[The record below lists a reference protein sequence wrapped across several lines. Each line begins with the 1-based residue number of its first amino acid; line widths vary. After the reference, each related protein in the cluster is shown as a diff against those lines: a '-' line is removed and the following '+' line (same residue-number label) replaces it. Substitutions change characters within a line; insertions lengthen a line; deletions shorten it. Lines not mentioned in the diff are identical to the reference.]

1 MMTDEKLSPIIHG
14 KDLVKLYKT
23 NDLVLVDASGSQHAK
38 KNYQE
43 KHLEGAL
50 FIDLNTQL
58 ADIQEDVSV
67 GGRHPLPDIEKFA
80 GVLTGLGISPNSH
93 VVIYDDANASN
104 AAARF
109 WWMLRSAG
117 HEKVQV
123 LNGGLEAAEKAGFPI
138 SGEMVIPKKSGPY
151 KVSTWMLPLTDMKEV
166 EKVSRDENFLV
177 IDVRDSERYKGN
189 KEPIDLVAGHIPG
202 AVNVPFTT
210 NLDSN
215 GMFLP
220 PHDLRNKYENLF
232 QNKKS
237 ENVIVHCG
245 SGVTA
250 CHTLLAIAYAGLE
263 IPKLYAGSWSEWSR
277 NNLPIEKSN

>member
-1 MMTDEKLSPIIHG
+1 MNDKLSPIIQP
-14 KDLVKLYKT
+14 DELVNLYKKE
-23 NDLVLVDASGSQHAK
+23 DLVLVDASGSPHAK
-38 KNYQE
+38 KNYEE
-43 KHLEGAL
+43 KHLDGAL
-50 FIDLNTQL
+50 FVDLNTQL
-58 ADIQEDVSV
+58 ADIKEDVSE
-67 GGRHPLPDIEKFA
+67 GGRHPLPAVEKFA
-80 GVLTGLGISPNSH
+80 AVLSGLGISPNSH
-93 VVIYDDANASN
+93 VIIYDDANASN

-123 LNGGLEAAEKAGFPI
+123 LNGGLVAGEKAGFPV
-138 SGEMVIPKKSGPY
+138 SNEKVTPKKSGSY
-151 KVSTWMLPLTDMKEV
+151 KLTNWMLPLADLEEV
-166 EKVSRDENFLV
+166 EKVSKDENFLV

-202 AVNVPFTT
+202 AVNIPFST

-220 PHDLRNKYENLF
+220 PHDLRNKYEEIF
-232 QNKKS
+232 QNKKA

-250 CHTLLAIAYAGLE
+250 CHTLLAVAYAGLD
-263 IPKLYAGSWSEWSR
+263 IPKLYTGSWSEWSR

>member
-1 MMTDEKLSPIIHG
+1 MIDKLSPIIQAEE
-14 KDLVKLYKT
+14 LVRLYKKE
-23 NDLVLVDASGSQHAK
+23 DLVLVDASGSLQAK
-38 KNYQE
+38 KNYLE
-43 KHLEGAL
+43 KHLDGAL
-50 FIDLNTQL
+50 FVDLNTQL
-58 ADIQEDVSV
+58 ADIKEDVSV
-67 GGRHPLPDIEKFA
+67 GGRHPLPAIEKFA
-80 GVLTGLGISPNSH
+80 GVLSGLGISPNSH

-117 HEKVQV
+117 HKKVQV

-138 SGEMVIPKKSGPY
+138 SNEMVSPKKSGQY
-151 KVSTWMLPLTDMKEV
+151 KATKWVLPLAGMEEV
-166 EKVSRDENFLV
+166 EKVSKKENFLV

-215 GMFLP
+215 GMFLSP
-220 PHDLRNKYENLF
+220 DVLRNKYEKIF
-232 QNKKS
+232 QNKKA

-250 CHTLLAIAYAGLE
+250 CHTLLAVAYAGLD
-263 IPKLYAGSWSEWSR
+263 IPKLYTGSWSEWSR